1 MQLQVENL
9 DLNKYL
15 ENSAIINYDDRNI
28 QIIATKLAENVQNDL
43 ELVKKV
49 YEFVRDNI
57 SHSCDI
63 SSKVVTC
70 KASDVLQAKEGL
82 CFAKSHLLAA
92 LLRYLK
98 IPTGFCYQ
106 KLIFDDAEPNYL
118 TLHGL
123 NAIYLNSINK
133 WIRVDARGNKPGV
146 NAQFNIE
153 REMLAFPVRVNI
165 GEIDYPIIYVE
176 PNKNVVST
184 LKKYRNFEKLIINL
198 PGNL

>member
-1 MQLQVENL
+1 MKLQVENS

-15 ENSAIINYDDRNI
+15 EKSAIINYDDPNI
-28 QIIATKLAENVQNDL
+28 EIVATKLAENVQNDL
-43 ELVKKV
+43 ELAKKV
-49 YEFVRDNI
+49 YEFVRDDI

-63 SSKVVTC
+63 SSQVVTC
-70 KASDVLQAKEGL
+70 KASDVLQAKEGF

-106 KLIFDDAEPNYL
+106 KLIFDDAKPNFL

-123 NAIYLNSINK
+123 NAIYLNNINK
-133 WIRVDARGNKPGV
+133 WIRIDARGNKPGL
-146 NAQFNIE
+146 NAQFNID
-153 REMLAFPVRVNI
+153 REMLAFPVRANL

-184 LKKYRNFEKLIINL
+184 FKNYRNFEKLIINL